1 MRTNPAR
8 GPEGLPRRIAAQPI
22 DQGAWE
28 QASLLAATPLRATT
42 WSGPGSSM
50 SRRIAEPVPPEL
62 PGLPPR
68 PRVLQLTDG
77 DCVSHGLA
85 DGTRRQRASDQEVRS
100 CLDRVHATA
109 RLLDP
114 HAPIPCAV
122 STETAIC
129 HLAVLAA
136 ARNNLF
142 TIRRGLDGAD
152 WALLEELAD
161 LIDVRM
167 VAARPGRKRQAQVA
181 DLVILVGKDGICT
194 HHRSGGCGRSGS
206 RPGCSC
212 QDVPPPLRCA
222 GPPVRFH
229 TSGPRPVRHGS
240 HRASGRRNPA
250 RQSDDT
256 DPGPEVRSYTRRYP

>member
-8 GPEGLPRRIAAQPI
+8 GPEGLPRSIAAQPI
-22 DQGAWE
+22 GQGVRDTGFP
-28 QASLLAATPLRATT
+28 ASSDAVGGR
-42 WSGPGSSM
+42 SMVGPGKLI

-68 PRVLQLTDG
+68 SRVLQLTDG

-85 DGTRRQRASDQEVRS
+85 DGIRRQRASDQEVRS

-161 LIDVRM
+161 DLPR
-167 VAARPGRKRQAQVA
+167 AFRTA
-181 DLVILVGKDGICT
+181 DLWLIHAADCCSRYSSWT
-194 HHRSGGCGRSGS
+194 CCG
-206 RPGCSC
+206 
-212 QDVPPPLRCA
+212 
-222 GPPVRFH
+222 VR
-229 TSGPRPVRHGS
+229 
-240 HRASGRRNPA
+240 
-250 RQSDDT
+250 
-256 DPGPEVRSYTRRYP
+256 Y

>member
-1 MRTNPAR
+1 
-8 GPEGLPRRIAAQPI
+8 
-22 DQGAWE
+22 
-28 QASLLAATPLRATT
+28 
-42 WSGPGSSM
+42 M

-85 DGTRRQRASDQEVRS
+85 DGTRRHRASDQEVRS

-161 LIDVRM
+161 DLPR
-167 VAARPGRKRQAQVA
+167 AFRTA
-181 DLVILVGKDGICT
+181 DLWLIHAADCCSRYSSWT
-194 HHRSGGCGRSGS
+194 CCG
-206 RPGCSC
+206 
-212 QDVPPPLRCA
+212 
-222 GPPVRFH
+222 VR
-229 TSGPRPVRHGS
+229 
-240 HRASGRRNPA
+240 
-250 RQSDDT
+250 
-256 DPGPEVRSYTRRYP
+256 Y